1 MPNNRN
7 VADGE
12 FHYSSTQESTNID
25 PDNSYDDNSLDDDK
39 ESLQK
44 AMINALFAYAEASKA
59 KSDFLLAEKKSV
71 NHSCS
76 ITKCVNVLNEIEDV
90 SDDVYMKA
98 VEKFMD
104 PNWRE
109 VFLAMCIDRR
119 KGWLVR
125 I

>member
-25 PDNSYDDNSLDDDK
+25 QHNSYDDK
-39 ESLQK
+39 EYLQK

-59 KSDFLLAEKKSV
+59 KSGFVLAERKSV
-71 NHSCS
+71 NHTCS
-76 ITKCVNVLNEIEDV
+76 ITKCVNALDEIEDV

-109 VFLAMCIDRR
+109 VFVAMSSYRR
-119 KGWLVR
+119 REWLVR
-125 I
+125 L